1 MRGGAPERIL
11 RGTTDGRFAMR
22 RTALLLGVLAAAVA
36 ASPALAALR
45 NSGPSSVLDGRWKTS
60 VTVADLVGTGE
71 VDAKEALQ
79 LRGPVT
85 AEFVAG
91 HFQVHNERTG
101 GLGNGTFVVT
111 GDRVRFVFV
120 KGVDVKPGSVA
131 VCAASVFRN
140 RLTFKRVPGR
150 QCLAWEASV
159 WTRVG

>member
-1 MRGGAPERIL
+1 
-11 RGTTDGRFAMR
+11 MR
-22 RTALLLGVLAAAVA
+22 RTALLLSVLAAAVA

-45 NSGPSSVLDGRWKTS
+45 SSGPSSVLDGRWKTS
-60 VTVADLVGTGE
+60 MTVGDLAGTGE
-71 VDAKEALQ
+71 VGAKEAVQ
-79 LRGPVT
+79 LRGPLT

-91 HFQVHNERTG
+91 RFQVRNERTG

-131 VCAASVFRN
+131 VCTVSVFRD
-140 RLTFKRVPGR
+140 RLTFKKLPGR
-150 QCLAWEASV
+150 QCLAWEAAV